1 MFVGFRQIA
10 GSRQFKTQSWA
21 AAATANKDGPCCSS
35 SNYFIRITQ
44 KRMVAAEIEHF
55 YSYFFQRIKKNFA
68 DIKRFEPGPLCCCQL
83 VKIRSRSG
91 IFGRTNQSFFF
102 LFLRFSANCAT
113 NKTMRFFP
121 LYLSPDSFFFFFLA
135 FRARDRTRVHFWASS
150 WFELILS

>member
-1 MFVGFRQIA
+1 MLDSGKSPVVVSSKLNREQQQQQQTKTVRVVRLQTISSELLKKNGR
-10 GSRQFKTQSWA
+10 SRNRTFL
-21 AAATANKDGPCCSS
+21 
-35 SNYFIRITQ
+35 FLL
-44 KRMVAAEIEHF
+44 
-55 YSYFFQRIKKNFA
+55 FFNELKKNFA

-121 LYLSPDSFFFFFLA
+121 SLSISRFFFLLLSL
-135 FRARDRTRVHFWASS
+135 SS
-150 WFELILS
+150 